1 VHSVAGVYLATSLRE
16 SPKRA
21 INLTSPYPG
30 KYWPRAPLEK

>member
-21 INLTSPYPG
+21 INLTLAV
-30 KYWPRAPLEK
+30 PREILA